1 MIGRFLLC
9 REGPVRSYLVSLA
22 ARVVRGRRG
31 QTAVE
36 YALVLAFVV
45 IGLVAAL
52 YAAMPV
58 VEDGVSVLVRNA
70 YYWLRGP

>member
-1 MIGRFLLC
+1 M
-9 REGPVRSYLVSLA
+9 RSHPARLA
-22 ARVVRGRRG
+22 ARIVRGERG

-36 YALVLAFVV
+36 YALVLAFVA

-52 YAAMPV
+52 YAVMPV